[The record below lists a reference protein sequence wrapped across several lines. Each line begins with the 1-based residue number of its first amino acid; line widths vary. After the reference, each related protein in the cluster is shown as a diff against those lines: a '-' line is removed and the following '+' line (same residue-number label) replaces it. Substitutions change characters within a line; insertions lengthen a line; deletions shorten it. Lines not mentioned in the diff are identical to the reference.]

1 MKRNLY
7 IAFLMTLF
15 GLVAP
20 YVHATWDVTT
30 PAGSESKSLG
40 DDRIREL
47 KSDIQNALQ
56 YEGDF
61 PGDDTSD
68 PRFFYTPSTGTTS
81 QRPTGSTNTA
91 VGMLFIN
98 KSSGTI
104 EQYNGSGWD
113 VVATTIPLA
122 GTITSAQISTEIAG
136 AGLDGGGGVP
146 LRVNVDSNTFTITND
161 TVTIKADSIG
171 TSQLADA
178 VSFTSVNSSS
188 YTRSLFGIL
197 PIMQIQTAVTRTSTL
212 TVTTG
217 FVNTTLTVSIT
228 PKLSSSKVFV
238 MASFTSRQNVGDAGQ
253 FTIARNGTNLASDS
267 NGFMGTTS
275 NNNYHTTMFS
285 YDSPATTSAT
295 TYTVQFRT
303 QGGGGSIELSP
314 SIGGNVAESSIIAVE
329 IAQ

>member
-7 IAFLMTLF
+7 IAFLLTLF
-15 GLVAP
+15 GSAVR
-20 YVHATWDVTT
+20 ATNWDVST

-40 DDRIREL
+40 DDRIREA
-47 KSDIQNALQ
+47 KSAIQEALN
-56 YEGDF
+56 YEGEF
-61 PGDDTSD
+61 PGDDTND

-81 QRPTGSTNTA
+81 QRPSGSTNTA

-113 VVATTIPLA
+113 VIATTIPLA
-122 GTITSAQISTEIAG
+122 GTITSAQISTEVAG

-212 TVTTG
+212 TVTTA

-238 MASFTSRQNVGDAGQ
+238 MASFTARQNVGDAGQ